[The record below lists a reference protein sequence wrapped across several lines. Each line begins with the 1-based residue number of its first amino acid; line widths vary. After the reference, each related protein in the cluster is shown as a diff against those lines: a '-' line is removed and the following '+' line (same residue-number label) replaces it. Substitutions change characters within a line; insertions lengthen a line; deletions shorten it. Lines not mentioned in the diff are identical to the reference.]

1 MEYFKFC
8 LKETK
13 ILSICAIASE
23 IGVDVKWLIV
33 LTVYVYVFYS
43 QMKNSEQFY
52 TFPGDT
58 MHCKNLSL

>member
-8 LKETK
+8 LKERK
-13 ILSICAIASE
+13 ILSICTIASE
-23 IGVDVKWLIV
+23 IEIKAKWLIV
-33 LTVYVYVFYS
+33 LTVYVYVLYS

-58 MHCKNLSL
+58 MHCKNPSL